1 MFSFVL
7 LEPLLLQDS
16 LLAIEADL
24 CLFVCADQLSEAI
37 FAKEYDSCDDHG
49 GHCHMY
55 HKDDHH
61 AVLLLVLAT
70 LTQVVFVV
78 FDALLRA
85 ESFLDQSDVALR
97 KEKRIG

>member
-1 MFSFVL
+1 
-7 LEPLLLQDS
+7 
-16 LLAIEADL
+16 
-24 CLFVCADQLSEAI
+24 
-37 FAKEYDSCDDHG
+37 
-49 GHCHMY
+49 MY